1 VTPWKG
7 RRRNLAAAIGVL
19 LVAVALVVGLAVRR
33 PTPTLPPRPPAE
45 RPDLLLLTSLPI
57 IFPEEL
63 TLQSPRSPAL
73 AALQTR
79 YRVMPVSTADWR
91 SLAGHRLL
99 LMAQP
104 RAQPGEILVELDRWV
119 RDGGHVLLLAD
130 PALEWPS
137 SRPLGDPLRPP
148 MAFADTGLLM
158 HWGVRLDSPEQLGP
172 REIALDGASVRTVAP
187 GTLVAIGR
195 GCAAGDSGLVAHCR
209 IGKGEATI
217 IADADFLGDSASL
230 GLLMGELDRLEQ

>member
-7 RRRNLAAAIGVL
+7 RRRKLAAAIGVL
-19 LVAVALVVGLAVRR
+19 LVAVALVAGLTVRR
-33 PTPTLPPRPPAE
+33 AAPTLPPRPAAE

-57 IFPEEL
+57 VFPDEM
-63 TLQSPRSPAL
+63 TLQIRRSPAL
-73 AALQTR
+73 AALQAR

-104 RAQPGEILVELDRWV
+104 RAQPGEILVELDQWV
-119 RDGGHVLLLAD
+119 RDGGHVLVLAD

-137 SRPLGDPLRPP
+137 SRPLGDPLRPS

-158 HWGVRLDSPEQLGP
+158 HWGVRLDAPEEPGP
-172 REIALDGASVRTVAP
+172 EEIAAGPATVRTVAP
-187 GTLVAIGR
+187 GTLVAIGG
-195 GCAAGDSGLVAHCR
+195 GCAVGNSGLVAHCR
-209 IGKGEATI
+209 IGKGEATV
-217 IADADFLGDSASL
+217 IADADFLGDSPSL